1 MTINQKAALARL
13 RALNSQQRADLK
25 AALSCVAEDTLM
37 PDELDGETA
46 TCAMELIQEFSLPLA
61 RNLAELTP
69 IVGE

>member
-13 RALNSQQRADLK
+13 RALNSQQREDLK
-25 AALSCVAEDTLM
+25 AALSTVATDSLM

-46 TCAMELIQEFSLPLA
+46 ACAMELIQTFNLDTA

-69 IVGE
+69 ITGD

>member
-13 RALNSQQRADLK
+13 GALNTQQREDLK
-25 AALSCVAEDTLM
+25 AALSTVATDSLM

-46 TCAMELIQEFSLPLA
+46 ACAMELIQTFNLDTA

-69 IVGE
+69 ITGD